1 MLTCEGVILKEWG
14 MPRQVRIEFEGA
26 FYHVM
31 ARGDRREAIVRGD
44 EDREMFLQT
53 LGELAEKTGFRIHA
67 YVLMSNH
74 YHLLLETPR
83 ANLSAGMGWFQN
95 AYTRRMN
102 ARYRLWGHLFGGRYK
117 SILVE
122 PGECFWALL
131 DYVHLNP
138 VRAGLVGA
146 RDGMECYRW
155 SSLPSYISAPARRPK
170 WLETKMGYEVCGCQ
184 DRASGRR
191 EFLNLLE
198 RRVDWS
204 DPRKAGTMFSGG
216 KEKPEL
222 AVYSSLRR
230 GWLFGSQGFRESM
243 LSLLEKRG
251 KKIKKA
257 NGYHG
262 AQLSD
267 YGEKKARALIEA
279 GLKVYGLGLE
289 ELRKQPKGEERKA
302 LLAAMIQDETT
313 MKLDWISE
321 ELNMGTRAGV
331 CRNAKSAREKAKSD
345 KRLASM
351 RRAIMSILN
360 G

>member
-1 MLTCEGVILKEWG
+1 
-14 MPRQVRIEFEGA
+14 MPRQVRVEFEGA
-26 FYHVM
+26 LYHVM
-31 ARGDRREAIVRGD
+31 ARGDRREAIVFGD
-44 EDREMFLQT
+44 EDREMFLRT

-67 YVLMSNH
+67 YVLMDNH

-102 ARYRLWGHLFGGRYK
+102 ARHRLWGHLFGGRYK

-138 VRAGLVGA
+138 VRAGVVKEGA
-146 RDGMECYRW
+146 GLESYRW
-155 SSLPSYISAPARRPK
+155 SSLPSYLSAPSQRPK
-170 WLETKMGYEVCGCQ
+170 WLEARMGYDVCGCQ
-184 DRASGRR
+184 DKASGRR
-191 EFLNLLE
+191 EFLNLLQ
-198 RRVDWS
+198 RRVDWR
-204 DPRKAGTMFSGG
+204 DPRKAGTTFSGG
-216 KEKPEL
+216 NEKPDL

-243 LSLLEKRG
+243 LGLLEGRG

-262 AQLSD
+262 TQLS
-267 YGEKKARALIEA
+267 YHGERRARALIAA
-279 GLKVYGLGLE
+279 GLKAYGLKLD
-289 ELRKQPKGEERKA
+289 ELRKQPKGDERKS

-321 ELNMGTRAGV
+321 KLNMGTRAGV
-331 CRNAKSAREKAKSD
+331 CRNAKSARERAKSD
-345 KRLASM
+345 KDFRAM
-351 RRAIMSILN
+351 RRAIMSILT